1 MRFSIDIG
9 YPENQMKK
17 NWERWVAWKKYN
29 YTDRVRVEAGIETRN
44 MLTARG
50 VTWPDYMDNVEDHYY
65 HQLLNQKWRIENI
78 PDDFC
83 MEPEI
88 MVLPDTQNCVAAAFG
103 AEITLYENDA
113 PYVHGNIK
121 TPDDV
126 EKMEVPKPT
135 EGYWGKVLDWYQKM
149 VELAENTKITFN
161 GKPGRIR
168 IGVKEISDPLT
179 ICYDLVGSD
188 IYYWIYDYPETL
200 EKLLDKVI
208 EGYLGWMD
216 YSRKVTGN
224 SGQVMYSGGDGG
236 SILNV
241 EQYKRFIMDR
251 YLKIWSIH
259 PGEKF
264 FHMCGE
270 MRHLLPIIRDVYKID
285 EFYGFGYQVESEIVG
300 EELGGYC
307 RLLGNLNPMLIAEG
321 PVEKIK
327 HEAEHCLETLACYG
341 GHCLCDGYNIPPGTP
356 VEHIRAMVSA
366 AEEYGK
372 PKITKGPIAS
382 GERIPNQNPPLKRA
396 FH

>member
-1 MRFSIDIG
+1 
-9 YPENQMKK
+9 MKQ
-17 NWERWVAWKKYN
+17 NWERWVAWKKYD

-44 MLTARG
+44 MLTARN

-65 HQLLNQKWRIENI
+65 HQLLNQKWRIETI

-83 MEPEI
+83 IKPEI

-113 PYVHGNIK
+113 PYVHGNIN

-126 EKMEVPKPT
+126 KKMEVPKPT

-149 VELAENTKITFN
+149 VELAEKTKITFN
-161 GKPGRIR
+161 GKPGRIQ

-188 IYYWIYDYPETL
+188 IYYWIYDYPDAV

-208 EGYLGWMD
+208 KGYLGWME
-216 YSRKVTGN
+216 YARNVTGN
-224 SGQVMYSGGDGG
+224 DGQVMYSGGDGG

-270 MRHLLPIIRDVYKID
+270 MRHLLPIIRDVYQID
-285 EFYGFGYQVESEIVG
+285 EFYGFGYQVEPEIVG

-321 PVEKIK
+321 PVQKIK
-327 HEAEHCLETLACYG
+327 HEALHCIETLACYG

-356 VEHIRAMVSA
+356 IEHIQAMVSA

-372 PKITKGPIAS
+372 PEITKGPIAS
-382 GERIPNQNPPLKRA
+382 GERIPNQNPALKRA